1 MHLNGTDGEIM
12 RQNCNCGRFKFLLS
26 HKLLCFPAELVA
38 AVRFFNQRQ
47 AQVQQQTQDQ
57 SEETRERLDFLELQ
71 AQVGW
76 SVLLYSTWPHLSGFR
91 QLSMQAFYKIQL
103 L

>member
-1 MHLNGTDGEIM
+1 M
-12 RQNCNCGRFKFLLS
+12 
-26 HKLLCFPAELVA
+26 VA

-57 SEETRERLDFLELQ
+57 SDEIRERLDFLELQ

-76 SVLLYSTWPHLSGFR
+76 SILLYMATFAIFR
-91 QLSMQAFYKIQL
+91 QLFMQAFYAIQML
-103 L
+103 

>member
-1 MHLNGTDGEIM
+1 M
-12 RQNCNCGRFKFLLS
+12 S
-26 HKLLCFPAELVA
+26 SKLLCFAAELVA

-57 SEETRERLDFLELQ
+57 SEQIRERLDFLELQ

-76 SVLLYSTWPHLSGFR
+76 TILLFMATFLGSFFI
-91 QLSMQAFYKIQL
+91 QDFYTIETL
-103 L
+103 